1 VRSSGFGL
9 GYNIASIIA
18 GGSAPYIATWLITR
32 THSGLAPAWMLI
44 ATAVV
49 SLGTALTVRETAG
62 KPLRTT

>member
-9 GYNIASIIA
+9 GYNIA